1 MRNFFRRGRQFGYFA
16 AARRRLNGRRSP
28 RLRRRLPLQRAG
40 LVAGLLMAVS
50 PIEVQFAQEA
60 RPYALASCMVM
71 LALWGQVRIVKHV
84 KATPL
89 SRTGAS
95 TAWAAY
101 LVCTI
106 AALNLLLVGAFWLLA
121 SNLDMAAT
129 LRGTR
134 QRQLLRHWLLA
145 QLVIVI
151 TWRAGLPRCS
161 FSSATALHQIDRN
174 DLWCCRRRTAGRF
187 GSARSCRCLWCSR
200 RLRHRGRDSG
210 VAWRLAA
217 QIRRQVI
224 LADRAHRNNDAGC
237 DRDYLDCPAILDSAL
252 SPLGHR
258 RVLCAGGRGRRG
270 VAASPVSN
278 RRRGVRNRRLINL
291 APYYRNETKARWTG
305 QPPTS
310 PPIWPPATPSSPAT
324 RPHDTF

>member
-1 MRNFFRRGRQFGYFA
+1 MGWNWATVGLAAGPALLALLLRLYDLSGKPLWLDEIITYRRALLPLPELAANSFVNKHFPTYFVIARFFDA
-16 AARRRLNGRRSP
+16 PVIDEWML
-28 RLRRRLPLQRAG
+28 RLPSVVCGTAAVLLVTLIAAKVHSWRAG

-151 TWRAGLPRCS
+151 AWLPGLIAIYLAAGDDPLRGYRWIPQTNGRTS
-161 FSSATALHQIDRN
+161 GR
-174 DLWCCRRRTAGRF
+174 CCRSSICFAPRI
-187 GSARSCRCLWCSR
+187 SPRSCPCRAMSTASASR
-200 RLRHRGRDSG
+200 S
-210 VAWRLAA
+210 
-217 QIRRQVI
+217 
-224 LADRAHRNNDAGC
+224 
-237 DRDYLDCPAILDSAL
+237 
-252 SPLGHR
+252 
-258 RVLCAGGRGRRG
+258 
-270 VAASPVSN
+270 
-278 RRRGVRNRRLINL
+278 
-291 APYYRNETKARWTG
+291 
-305 QPPTS
+305 
-310 PPIWPPATPSSPAT
+310 
-324 RPHDTF
+324 